1 MSEEIFRAR
10 QALFAELHL
19 PTSKAGLRLLRF
31 RHQVKVLLWEVG
43 LGSLFAAKRVMD
55 ILGAGFGLL
64 LLSPLL
70 LAVALAILI
79 EDGRPFLFRQQRVG
93 LNGRVFPFYKFRSMY
108 KNAEAIRQELLARNE
123 SADGVIFKMKQDPR
137 VTRVGRLIRRFSID
151 ELPQLFNVIT
161 GDLALVGPRPPLPA
175 EVAEYSLEER
185 KRLHVK
191 PGLTCFW
198 QIQGRSEIP
207 FKDQVRLDLQ
217 YIQSQSILTDIWILL
232 KTIPAVLSGKGAY

>member
-1 MSEEIFRAR
+1 MSEEVFRAR
-10 QALFAELHL
+10 QVLFAELNV
-19 PTSKAGLRLLRF
+19 PTSKASLRL
-31 RHQVKVLLWEVG
+31 VKARYKVKIVLWEAG
-43 LGSLFAAKRVMD
+43 LGSLFVIKRIMD
-55 ILGAGFGLL
+55 ILGAGVGLI

-70 LAVALAILI
+70 IAVALAIII

-108 KNAEAIRQELLARNE
+108 RNAEAIRQTLMEQNE
-123 SADGVIFKMKQDPR
+123 SQDGVIFKMKYDPR
-137 VTRVGRLIRRFSID
+137 VTRVGRFIRRFSID

-161 GDLALVGPRPPLPA
+161 GDLALVGPRPPLPS
-175 EVAEYSLEER
+175 EVAEYALEDR

-198 QIQGRSEIP
+198 QIQGRSDIP

-232 KTIPAVLSGKGAY
+232 KTIPAVLTGKGAY